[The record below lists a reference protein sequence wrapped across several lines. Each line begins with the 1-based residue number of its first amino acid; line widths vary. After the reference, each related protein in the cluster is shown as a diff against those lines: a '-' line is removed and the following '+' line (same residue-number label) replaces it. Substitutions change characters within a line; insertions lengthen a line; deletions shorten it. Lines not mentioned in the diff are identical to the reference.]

1 MPYFNQNDDI
11 DGSVSAYEAPDEQ
24 SVYEYDG
31 YDDGFDE
38 LQDEPEPEISDDEIV
53 GRKNNRIRLMFDVG
67 NLTAIITGTILILIM
82 VSLLVSMIHF
92 LVNDINQN
100 FSLLQTRF

>member
-11 DGSVSAYEAPDEQ
+11 DGSVSAHEAPDEQ

-31 YDDGFDE
+31 YDDE

>member
-1 MPYFNQNDDI
+1 MRKSTFPYKFLKTKTKI
-11 DGSVSAYEAPDEQ
+11 
-24 SVYEYDG
+24 
-31 YDDGFDE
+31 
-38 LQDEPEPEISDDEIV
+38 ISDDEIV